1 MKFSKSNILT
11 IILFSIILILSYI
24 IIFRKSEPIGVLP
37 FDDTELLNKITI
49 SDSIITYWKYK
60 SIGFENKA
68 LYFKTKADSLQ
79 LLKPQINNYYDQ
91 IYKFNSTASG
101 NELDSVIRANW

>member
-49 SDSIITYWKYK
+49 
-60 SIGFENKA
+60 
-68 LYFKTKADSLQ
+68 
-79 LLKPQINNYYDQ
+79 KPIVCNYLNH
-91 IYKFNSTASG
+91 K
-101 NELDSVIRANW
+101 

>member
-49 SDSIITYWKYK
+49 
-60 SIGFENKA
+60 
-68 LYFKTKADSLQ
+68 
-79 LLKPQINNYYDQ
+79 
-91 IYKFNSTASG
+91 
-101 NELDSVIRANW
+101 